1 MPSLSVE
8 LYFAFTLVLF
18 AIGLFGFMFR
28 RSLIMMFISA
38 EIMLMAINVSFVALS
53 LRYYD
58 SYWQVVAALTIAV
71 AASEAAIGLILF
83 IYIFKLRGASSS
95 EHLNILR

>member
-1 MPSLSVE
+1 MMFLSVE
-8 LYFAFTLVLF
+8 LYFAFSLIIF

-38 EIMLMAINVSFVALS
+38 EIMLMAVNVSFVALS

-58 SYWQVVAALTIAV
+58 AYWQVIAALTIAV
-71 AASEAAIGLILF
+71 AAAEAAVGLILF
-83 IYIFKLRGASSS
+83 IHMFKIRGASSS
-95 EHLNILR
+95 KYLNILR